1 MAVYKPTYCYPYL
14 EPVDLTIPDGEKY
27 FTCQIDTSNI
37 AITGYKIEVYDENN
51 TMVFPHESNRNKI
64 SPVSELPIVT
74 NIDGLNGSELCIPF
88 IQHFKPKITT
98 SYNAVYF
105 KATKYVDYYQS
116 TPLVPGD
123 GHSFAIGYNGQFC
136 ELIKTDPET
145 GVRTLEPVVVD
156 DSLIFVGDTILAPGA
171 NDTICIY
178 TVTTE
183 GLSEG
188 VKLTNNDIIYVK
200 SGDMYTGSVF
210 QYNGGALIQS
220 TDGVWVDCN
229 ENPLS
234 LSNQGKTYKWQITLY
249 SGSKGAITES
259 KIIDPQEPPLHTISY
274 DEMADSE
281 FDTLLTSGTIL
292 GSTEDRIQGPISD
305 KIYAKQWL
313 QLLRE
318 VHGEMWAAQK
328 WKWLT
333 DLDRERIW
341 TDGINIYYSNK
352 TEQYQ
357 LDKSNSTWTS
367 KTWKGLTIFDGQFVW
382 ADGDNIYYSFGE
394 KQYQLDKTN
403 STWSEKIWEGLKDFY
418 SWNVWTDGTNIY
430 YSAEVAT
437 ADGEGQQSF
446 QYQLDKSTSTWYGK
460 TWNISPD
467 GANIWTDGTNVY
479 CSSGRFHY
487 QLDKNSLEWSSK
499 EWPELTVLFAS
510 NFWTDGTNTYY
521 SSGTS
526 QYQLDKSNSTWSE
539 KSWTGLIDFDGQYIW
554 TDGKN
559 IYYSNGY
566 VQYQLDKSTSTWSE
580 KIWNK
585 GAPEGAEIWTDGQHI
600 YYSQGSLHYQLN
612 KNTLTWTSKTW
623 KGLTIFDGQFVW
635 TDGENIYYS
644 NGYVQYQLDKSIS
657 TWSEKIWKGLKDF
670 DGRYIWTD
678 GTNIYY
684 SCPTQDTQGQY
695 QLDKLNSN
703 WSEKTWNG
711 LTAFDGQFVWA
722 DGENIYYSN
731 GVKQYRL
738 GKSTS
743 TWYGKTWNGL
753 TDFDG
758 RYVWTDKENIY
769 YSNGVNQYQ
778 LNKLTSM
785 WKQKPWPG
793 LTDANGQYVWT
804 DGENIYYSSSTSQH
818 QLLPRL
824 LAQTGTRTYIESYSQ
839 SLGHIYPISGDSR
852 GFSNDDLYGKE
863 PATHFAVYK
872 YSNDPE
878 HMTSQNSVDQSIN
891 FELTASGAT
900 YTDKNYSYEVE
911 GQKKIAEFNAK
922 CKKLNTT
929 PLCNYKH
936 DEKQD
941 SYTADYSGQSVLIWN
956 ERNSKANPLTGY
968 FTINFTTSSGVDG
981 ENTPKFTF
989 LMAYA
994 YRKVSSYIGKVFF
1007 VKDGS
1012 FTNQNIVSKA
1022 EATGDNNIL
1031 SLDAPLT
1038 FAEEEPLEIYP
1049 NSEIDKFH
1057 GEIFKNSAG
1066 KVYVSPFVG
1075 LQAGARLYVSD
1086 GTIIK
1091 ATDVDATN
1099 WAVTYNPEPPA
1110 STAPYSSIDPLKYE
1124 IRTNFKSS
1132 DETPFYAYDSP
1143 RLVPWVLENLA
1154 VANEH
1159 GHEFL
1164 LESGGEILTVPIL
1177 CSQKVDRRYIE
1188 VGGQYLQAQNKSWTS
1203 YRWLLVDAYG
1213 NIIQDTGK
1221 QYDGAIRTTFYGLD
1235 GPTSKAVNQHQAI
1248 PNVYYI
1254 VLIVEDELGNILL
1267 MGIKIEV
1274 TIDPTDLIAQF
1285 SGEFDCKTHSVKLG
1299 IQDYGYPALSKD
1311 ENNQAIKLS
1320 TADGVVTAPPYVGL
1334 QGVDEVNATGNLV
1347 PTPSW
1352 KAASKMA
1359 LPLEGAQLKR
1369 FFKYKANQITDIT
1382 QTPSKMVANKEGN
1395 IEFHTQVE
1403 LDANFCGDIF
1413 TYVVDIGDHFGNT
1426 DKLRISLALP
1436 ENFLTSQ
1443 GGDKV

>member
-51 TMVFPHESNRNKI
+51 TLVFPHKDNKNKI
-64 SPVSELPIVT
+64 SPISELPIVT
-74 NIDGLNGSELCIPF
+74 NIDGLNGSELRIPF

-116 TPLVPGD
+116 KPLVTEGRKFKIGD
-123 GHSFAIGYNGQFC
+123 NGQLC
-136 ELIKTDPET
+136 VKEKDAQTY
-145 GVRTLEPVVVD
+145 EPMVID
-156 DSLIFVGDTILAPGA
+156 GSLIFVGDTVVADNL
-171 NDTICIY
+171 IY
-178 TVTTE
+178 TIPLSLPAS
-183 GLSEG
+183 GLSTDG
-188 VKLTNNDIIYVK
+188 QLGTDDIIYVK
-200 SGDMYTGSVF
+200 SGDTYAGSIF

-229 ENPLS
+229 GHSLS

-249 SGSKGAITES
+249 SGSKGARTES
-259 KIIDPQEPPLHTISY
+259 EIIDPKEPALHTISY

-313 QLLRE
+313 QLLRKDE
-318 VHGEMWAAQK
+318 NDK
-328 WKWLT
+328 W
-333 DLDRERIW
+333 
-341 TDGINIYYSNK
+341 
-352 TEQYQ
+352 
-357 LDKSNSTWTS
+357 
-367 KTWKGLTIFDGQFVW
+367 GQV
-382 ADGDNIYYSFGE
+382 
-394 KQYQLDKTN
+394 
-403 STWSEKIWEGLKDFY
+403 
-418 SWNVWTDGTNIY
+418 
-430 YSAEVAT
+430 
-437 ADGEGQQSF
+437 
-446 QYQLDKSTSTWYGK
+446 
-460 TWNISPD
+460 
-467 GANIWTDGTNVY
+467 
-479 CSSGRFHY
+479 
-487 QLDKNSLEWSSK
+487 
-499 EWPELTVLFAS
+499 
-510 NFWTDGTNTYY
+510 
-521 SSGTS
+521 
-526 QYQLDKSNSTWSE
+526 
-539 KSWTGLIDFDGQYIW
+539 
-554 TDGKN
+554 
-559 IYYSNGY
+559 
-566 VQYQLDKSTSTWSE
+566 
-580 KIWNK
+580 
-585 GAPEGAEIWTDGQHI
+585 
-600 YYSQGSLHYQLN
+600 
-612 KNTLTWTSKTW
+612 
-623 KGLTIFDGQFVW
+623 
-635 TDGENIYYS
+635 
-644 NGYVQYQLDKSIS
+644 
-657 TWSEKIWKGLKDF
+657 
-670 DGRYIWTD
+670 
-678 GTNIYY
+678 
-684 SCPTQDTQGQY
+684 
-695 QLDKLNSN
+695 
-703 WSEKTWNG
+703 
-711 LTAFDGQFVWA
+711 
-722 DGENIYYSN
+722 
-731 GVKQYRL
+731 
-738 GKSTS
+738 
-743 TWYGKTWNGL
+743 
-753 TDFDG
+753 
-758 RYVWTDKENIY
+758 
-769 YSNGVNQYQ
+769 
-778 LNKLTSM
+778 
-785 WKQKPWPG
+785 
-793 LTDANGQYVWT
+793 
-804 DGENIYYSSSTSQH
+804 
-818 QLLPRL
+818 
-824 LAQTGTRTYIESYSQ
+824 GTRTYIESYSQ

-852 GFSNDDLYGKE
+852 GFDNSDLYETKKIIVGGVEKE
-863 PATHFAVYK
+863 IGPATHFAVYK

-891 FELTASGAT
+891 FVLTESGAT
-900 YTDKNYSYEVE
+900 YTQGNYSYEVE
-911 GQKKIAEFNAK
+911 GKTKIDEFNKK
-922 CKKLNTT
+922 CNDLNTT
-929 PLCNYKH
+929 QLCYYEH
-936 DEKQD
+936 DKEQD
-941 SYTADYSGQSVLIWN
+941 SYTVKYGGASVLIWN
-956 ERNSKANPLTGY
+956 EYNSQANPLTGY
-968 FTINFTTSSGVDG
+968 FTINFTTSKGVDG
-981 ENTPKFTF
+981 PNTPKFTF

-1012 FTNQNIVSKA
+1012 FANQNIVSKA
-1022 EATGDNNIL
+1022 EATGDNDIL
-1031 SLDAPLT
+1031 SLSTPIT
-1038 FAEEEPLEIYP
+1038 FTEEEPLEIYP
-1049 NSEIDKFH
+1049 DATDKLH
-1057 GEIFKNSAG
+1057 GEIFKNSIKNNVG

-1086 GTIIK
+1086 GTVIK
-1091 ATDVDATN
+1091 ANDVDITN
-1099 WAVTYNPEPPA
+1099 WAVTYDAAASA
-1110 STAPYSSIDPLKYE
+1110 STEPYSSINPLKYE

-1235 GPTSKAVNQHQAI
+1235 GPTPAAVAKYEAI

-1311 ENNQAIKLS
+1311 ENNQAIKLGDV
-1320 TADGVVTAPPYVGL
+1320 DGVVTNKGVPSYVGL
-1334 QGVDEVNATGNLV
+1334 QGVDKGENDTR
-1347 PTPSW
+1347 TPSW
-1352 KAASKMA
+1352 KATSKMA

-1369 FFKYKANQITDIT
+1369 FFKYKANQIADIT

-1413 TYVVDIGDHFGNT
+1413 TYVVDIGDRFGNT

-1436 ENFLTSQ
+1436 ENFLTLQ
-1443 GGDKV
+1443 GGDKA

>member
-51 TMVFPHESNRNKI
+51 TLVFPHKDNKNKI
-64 SPVSELPIVT
+64 SPISELPIVT
-74 NIDGLNGSELCIPF
+74 NIDGLNGSELRIPF
-88 IQHFKPKITT
+88 IQHYDPKITA
-98 SYNAVYF
+98 SYNAIYF

-116 TPLVPGD
+116 KPVVPGD
-123 GHSFAIGYNGQFC
+123 GHLFAIGDNGQLC
-136 ELIKTDPET
+136 ELVAIDPET
-145 GVRTLEPVVVD
+145 QVRTLEPVVID
-156 DSLIFVGDTILAPGA
+156 GSLIFVGDTILAPCPYYPTYNA
-171 NDTICIY
+171 FLVY
-178 TVTTE
+178 TVTP
-183 GLSEG
+183 EG
-188 VKLTNNDIIYVK
+188 VSDDVKLVQDEIVYVK
-200 SGDMYTGSVF
+200 SGDTHAGDIF
-210 QYNGGALIQS
+210 QYDGTNLTQS
-220 TDGVWVDCN
+220 TEGVWVDCN
-229 ENPLS
+229 DNPLS

-274 DEMADSE
+274 DEMTDSE

-318 VHGEMWAAQK
+318 VHGEMWATQK

-341 TDGINIYYSNK
+341 TDGENIYYSCG
-352 TEQYQ
+352 TQQYQ
-357 LDKSNSTWTS
+357 LDKTNSTWS
-367 KTWKGLTIFDGQFVW
+367 EKTWNGLESFDGQFVW

-394 KQYQLDKTN
+394 KQYQLLDKTN
-403 STWSEKIWEGLKDFY
+403 STWSEKIWEGLKDFDGR
-418 SWNVWTDGTNIY
+418 NVWTDGTNIY

-437 ADGEGQQSF
+437 AGGEGQQSF
-446 QYQLDKSTSTWYGK
+446 QYQLDKSTSYWSEK

-467 GANIWTDGTNVY
+467 GASIWTDGTNVY
-479 CSSGRFHY
+479 CSSGRLHY

-539 KSWTGLIDFDGQYIW
+539 KSWTGLTDFEGQYIW
-554 TDGKN
+554 TDREH

-566 VQYQLDKSTSTWSE
+566 VQYQLDKSTATWSE

-585 GAPEGAEIWTDGQHI
+585 GAPEGVEIWTDGQHI

-623 KGLTIFDGQFVW
+623 NGLTTFDGQFVW
-635 TDGENIYYS
+635 TDGNNVYYS
-644 NGYVQYQLDKSIS
+644 NDAIQYQLDKSNS
-657 TWSEKIWKGLKDF
+657 TWSEKTWTGLTDF
-670 DGRYIWTD
+670 DGRYVWTD
-678 GTNIYY
+678 GKNIYY
-684 SCPTQDTQGQY
+684 SNETEQY
-695 QLDKLNSN
+695 QLDSLNSN

-711 LTAFDGQFVWA
+711 LESFDGQFVWT
-722 DGENIYYSN
+722 DRENIYYSH
-731 GVKQYRL
+731 GV
-738 GKSTS
+738 
-743 TWYGKTWNGL
+743 
-753 TDFDG
+753 
-758 RYVWTDKENIY
+758 E
-769 YSNGVNQYQ
+769 QYQ
-778 LNKLTSM
+778 LNKLTST

-793 LTDANGQYVWT
+793 LIDANGQYVWT
-804 DGENIYYSSSTSQH
+804 DGKNIYYSSSTSQH
-818 QLLPRL
+818 QLLPQL
-824 LAQTGTRTYIESYSQ
+824 FAQVGTRTYIESYSQ

-852 GFSNDDLYGKE
+852 GFSNDDLYGDN

-922 CKKLNTT
+922 CNALQTT
-929 PLCNYKH
+929 PLCKYKY

-941 SYTADYSGQSVLIWN
+941 SYTADYGGQSVLIWN
-956 ERNSKANPLTGY
+956 EHNSKANPLTGY
-968 FTINFTTSSGVDG
+968 FTINFTTSQGADG
-981 ENTPKFTF
+981 KNIPKFTF
-989 LMAYA
+989 VMAYA

-1022 EATGDNNIL
+1022 EATGDNDIL
-1031 SLDAPLT
+1031 SLGTPIT
-1038 FAEEEPLEIYP
+1038 FIEEEPLEIYP
-1049 NSEIDKFH
+1049 DADDKFH
-1057 GEIFKNSAG
+1057 GEIFKNSVINDVG
-1066 KVYVSPFVG
+1066 TVYVSPFVG

-1086 GTIIK
+1086 GTVIK
-1091 ATDVDATN
+1091 ATEVDTTN
-1099 WAVTYNPEPPA
+1099 WAVTYIPDSPA
-1110 STAPYSSIDPLKYE
+1110 SKEPYSSINPLKYE

-1154 VANEH
+1154 VTNEH

-1177 CSQKVDRRYIE
+1177 CSQKVERRYIE

-1235 GPTSKAVNQHQAI
+1235 GPTKQAVENHEAI

-1254 VLIVEDELGNILL
+1254 VLIVEDELGNVLL

-1274 TIDPTDLIAQF
+1274 TINPTKLIAQF

-1311 ENNQAIKLS
+1311 KDNTAIKLGD
-1320 TADGVVTAPPYVGL
+1320 ADGVVTTPPYVGL
-1334 QGVDEVNATGNLV
+1334 QGVDEVKDDATGNLV

-1352 KAASKMA
+1352 KVTSKMA

-1369 FFKYKANQITDIT
+1369 FFKYQTNQIDNIT
-1382 QTPSKMVANKEGN
+1382 QNPSKMVANKEGN
-1395 IEFHTQVE
+1395 IEFHTEVE

-1413 TYVVDIGDHFGNT
+1413 TYVVDIGDRFGNT

-1436 ENFLTSQ
+1436 ENFLTLQ
-1443 GGDKV
+1443 GGDKA

>member
-1 MAVYKPTYCYPYL
+1 MAVYKPNYCYPYL

-51 TMVFPHESNRNKI
+51 TLVFPHKDNKNKI

-74 NIDGLNGSELCIPF
+74 SIDGLNGSELHIPF
-88 IQHFKPKITT
+88 IQHYEPKITA
-98 SYNAVYF
+98 SYNAIYF

-116 TPLVPGD
+116 EPVVPGD
-123 GHSFAIGYNGQFC
+123 GHLFAIGDNGQLC
-136 ELIKTDPET
+136 ELVAIDPET
-145 GVRTLEPVVVD
+145 QVRTLEPVVID
-156 DSLIFVGDTILAPGA
+156 GSLIFVGDTILAPCPYYPTYNA
-171 NDTICIY
+171 FLVY
-178 TVTTE
+178 TVTP
-183 GLSEG
+183 EG
-188 VKLTNNDIIYVK
+188 VSDDVKLVQGDIVYVK
-200 SGDMYTGSVF
+200 SGDTHAGDVF
-210 QYNGGALIQS
+210 QYDGTNLTQS
-220 TDGVWVDCN
+220 TEGVWVDCN
-229 ENPLS
+229 GHSLS

-249 SGSKGAITES
+249 SGSKGATI
-259 KIIDPQEPPLHTISY
+259 EPKPTASEDAGSQKRVARTINY

-318 VHGEMWAAQK
+318 VPGNTWVNK
-328 WKWLT
+328 DWGVLT
-333 DLDRERIW
+333 QFDGSYVW
-341 TDGINIYYSNK
+341 TDGENIYYSHF
-352 TEQYQ
+352 EQ
-357 LDKSNSTWTS
+357 
-367 KTWKGLTIFDGQFVW
+367 
-382 ADGDNIYYSFGE
+382 
-394 KQYQLDKTN
+394 
-403 STWSEKIWEGLKDFY
+403 
-418 SWNVWTDGTNIY
+418 
-430 YSAEVAT
+430 
-437 ADGEGQQSF
+437 
-446 QYQLDKSTSTWYGK
+446 QYQLDKSTSTWRTKDWGNEL
-460 TWNISPD
+460 TSFD
-467 GANIWTDGTNVY
+467 STDIWTDGNKIYYSDYQYQYWLNPSNSKWEEITWDGLLT
-479 CSSGRFHY
+479 SFQGRY
-487 QLDKNSLEWSSK
+487 
-499 EWPELTVLFAS
+499 V
-510 NFWTDGTNTYY
+510 WTDGEKIYY
-521 SSGTS
+521 SLNTNQQYYLGENNTWKSQTWDDDGFIPLSG
-526 QYQLDKSNSTWSE
+526 E
-539 KSWTGLIDFDGQYIW
+539 YIW

-559 IYYSNGY
+559 IYYSNDFQ
-566 VQYQLDKSTSTWSE
+566 QYQLDKTTSTWNE
-580 KIWNK
+580 
-585 GAPEGAEIWTDGQHI
+585 
-600 YYSQGSLHYQLN
+600 
-612 KNTLTWTSKTW
+612 KTW
-623 KGLTIFDGQFVW
+623 SGVTTRFFGQ
-635 TDGENIYYS
+635 
-644 NGYVQYQLDKSIS
+644 
-657 TWSEKIWKGLKDF
+657 
-670 DGRYIWTD
+670 YIWTD

-684 SCPTQDTQGQY
+684 SYATPSTTQHH
-695 QLDKLNSN
+695 QLIDKANGI
-703 WSEKTWNG
+703 WSDKTWNG
-711 LTAFDGQFVWA
+711 F
-722 DGENIYYSN
+722 
-731 GVKQYRL
+731 
-738 GKSTS
+738 
-743 TWYGKTWNGL
+743 
-753 TDFDG
+753 TDFGG
-758 RYVWTDKENIY
+758 RN
-769 YSNGVNQYQ
+769 
-778 LNKLTSM
+778 
-785 WKQKPWPG
+785 
-793 LTDANGQYVWT
+793 VWT
-804 DGENIYYSSSTSQH
+804 DGVNVYYSHYANGENTQY
-818 QLLPRL
+818 QLLLEPS
-824 LAQTGTRTYIESYSQ
+824 AQVGTRTYIESYSQ

-852 GFSNDDLYGKE
+852 GFSNDDLYGVN

-878 HMTSQNSVDQSIN
+878 HITSQNSVDQSIN
-891 FELTASGAT
+891 FDLQQCGAT
-900 YTDKNYSYEVE
+900 YTQGNYSYEVT
-911 GQKKIAEFNAK
+911 GKDDIDTFNNK
-922 CKKLNTT
+922 CKALNTT

-941 SYTADYSGQSVLIWN
+941 SYTADYGGQSVLIWN
-956 ERNSKANPLTGY
+956 EKDSSTNPLTGY
-968 FTINFTTSSGVDG
+968 FTINFTTSQGSDG
-981 ENTPKFTF
+981 KNIPKFTF

-1012 FTNQNIVSKA
+1012 FINQNIVSKA

-1031 SLDAPLT
+1031 SLGAPIT
-1038 FAEEEPLEIYP
+1038 FTEEEPLEIYP
-1049 NSEIDKFH
+1049 DADDKFH

-1086 GTIIK
+1086 GTVIK
-1091 ATDVDATN
+1091 ATEVDTTN
-1099 WAVTYNPEPPA
+1099 WAVTYIPDSPA
-1110 STAPYSSIDPLKYE
+1110 SKEPYSSINLLKYE

-1164 LESGGEILTVPIL
+1164 LEYGGEILTVPIL

-1235 GPTSKAVNQHQAI
+1235 GPTKKAVDNHEAI

-1254 VLIVEDELGNILL
+1254 VLIVEDELGNVLL

-1311 ENNQAIKLS
+1311 KDNTAVKLGDS
-1320 TADGVVTAPPYVGL
+1320 DGVVTHKEVPSYVGL
-1334 QGVDEVNATGNLV
+1334 QGVDKGTGNTGNSV
-1347 PTPSW
+1347 TTPSW

-1382 QTPSKMVANKEGN
+1382 QTPSKMVANKEDN

-1413 TYVVDIGDHFGNT
+1413 TYVVDIGDKFGNT
-1426 DKLRISLALP
+1426 DKLRISLVLP
-1436 ENFLTSQ
+1436 ENFLTAQ

>member
-1 MAVYKPTYCYPYL
+1 MAVYKPNYCYPYL

-51 TMVFPHESNRNKI
+51 TLVFPHKDNKNKI

-74 NIDGLNGSELCIPF
+74 SIDGLNGSELRIPF
-88 IQHFKPKITT
+88 IQHFEPKITA
-98 SYNAVYF
+98 SYNAIYF
-105 KATKYVDYYQS
+105 KATRYVDYYQS
-116 TPLVPGD
+116 EPVVPGD
-123 GHSFAIGYNGQFC
+123 GHLFAIGDNGQLC
-136 ELIKTDPET
+136 ELVAIDPET
-145 GVRTLEPVVVD
+145 QVRTLEPVVID
-156 DSLIFVGDTILAPGA
+156 GSLIFVGDTILAPCPYYPTYNA
-171 NDTICIY
+171 FLVY
-178 TVTTE
+178 TVTPE
-183 GLSEG
+183 GVSDD
-188 VKLTNNDIIYVK
+188 VKLTQGEIVYVK
-200 SGDMYTGSVF
+200 SGDTHAGDIV
-210 QYNGGALIQS
+210 QYDGANLTQS
-220 TDGVWVDCN
+220 TNGVWVDCDG
-229 ENPLS
+229 NPLS

-249 SGSKGAITES
+249 SGSKGATIEPKITES
-259 KIIDPQEPPLHTISY
+259 QPSGPQPLVPRTINY

-292 GSTEDRIQGPISD
+292 GSTEDRIQGLISD

-318 VHGEMWAAQK
+318 VPGNTWAKKDWGE
-328 WKWLT
+328 LT
-333 DLDRERIW
+333 QFDGSYVW
-341 TDGINIYYSNK
+341 TDGKNIYYSHF
-352 TEQYQ
+352 EQ
-357 LDKSNSTWTS
+357 
-367 KTWKGLTIFDGQFVW
+367 
-382 ADGDNIYYSFGE
+382 
-394 KQYQLDKTN
+394 
-403 STWSEKIWEGLKDFY
+403 
-418 SWNVWTDGTNIY
+418 
-430 YSAEVAT
+430 
-437 ADGEGQQSF
+437 
-446 QYQLDKSTSTWYGK
+446 QYQLDKSTSTWRTKNWGNEL
-460 TWNISPD
+460 TSFD
-467 GANIWTDGTNVY
+467 STDIWTDGNKIYYSDYQYQYWLNPNNSEWEEITWDEPLT
-479 CSSGRFHY
+479 SFQGRY
-487 QLDKNSLEWSSK
+487 
-499 EWPELTVLFAS
+499 V
-510 NFWTDGTNTYY
+510 WTDGEKIYY
-521 SSGTS
+521 SKNTNEQYHLGTNNNWESQQWNNFTPRSG
-526 QYQLDKSNSTWSE
+526 E
-539 KSWTGLIDFDGQYIW
+539 YIW

-559 IYYSNGY
+559 IYYSNDFQ
-566 VQYQLDKSTSTWSE
+566 QYQLDKTTSTWNE
-580 KIWNK
+580 
-585 GAPEGAEIWTDGQHI
+585 
-600 YYSQGSLHYQLN
+600 
-612 KNTLTWTSKTW
+612 KTW
-623 KGLTIFDGQFVW
+623 GGVTTRFFGQ
-635 TDGENIYYS
+635 
-644 NGYVQYQLDKSIS
+644 
-657 TWSEKIWKGLKDF
+657 
-670 DGRYIWTD
+670 YIWTD

-684 SCPTQDTQGQY
+684 SYATPSTTQHH
-695 QLDKLNSN
+695 QLIDKANGI
-703 WSEKTWNG
+703 WSDKTWNG
-711 LTAFDGQFVWA
+711 F
-722 DGENIYYSN
+722 
-731 GVKQYRL
+731 
-738 GKSTS
+738 
-743 TWYGKTWNGL
+743 
-753 TDFDG
+753 TDFGG
-758 RYVWTDKENIY
+758 RN
-769 YSNGVNQYQ
+769 
-778 LNKLTSM
+778 
-785 WKQKPWPG
+785 
-793 LTDANGQYVWT
+793 VWT
-804 DGENIYYSSSTSQH
+804 DGVNVYYSHYANGANDQY
-818 QLLPRL
+818 QLLLTPS
-824 LAQTGTRTYIESYSQ
+824 AQVGTRTYIESYSQ

-852 GFSNDDLYGKE
+852 GFSNDDLYGVN

-878 HMTSQNSVDQSIN
+878 HITSQNSVDQSIN
-891 FELTASGAT
+891 FDLQQCGAT
-900 YTDKNYSYEVE
+900 YTTGNYSYEVT
-911 GQKKIAEFNAK
+911 GKDDIDTFNNK
-922 CKKLNTT
+922 CKALNTT

-941 SYTADYSGQSVLIWN
+941 SYTADYGGQSVLIWN
-956 ERNSKANPLTGY
+956 EKDSPTNPLTGY
-968 FTINFTTSSGVDG
+968 FTINFTTSQGSDG
-981 ENTPKFTF
+981 KNIPKFTF

-1031 SLDAPLT
+1031 SLGAPIT
-1038 FAEEEPLEIYP
+1038 FTEEEPLEIYP
-1049 NSEIDKFH
+1049 DADDKFH
-1057 GEIFKNSAG
+1057 GEIFKNSVINDVG
-1066 KVYVSPFVG
+1066 TVYVSPFVG

-1086 GTIIK
+1086 GTVIK
-1091 ATDVDATN
+1091 ATEVDTTN
-1099 WAVTYNPEPPA
+1099 WAVTYIPDSPA
-1110 STAPYSSIDPLKYE
+1110 SKEPYSSINPLKYE

-1221 QYDGAIRTTFYGLD
+1221 QYDGAIKTTFYGLD

-1311 ENNQAIKLS
+1311 ENNQAIKLGDS
-1320 TADGVVTAPPYVGL
+1320 DGVVTAPPYVGL
-1334 QGVDEVNATGNLV
+1334 QGVDIKDDNGNLV

-1352 KAASKMA
+1352 KVTSKMA

-1369 FFKYKANQITDIT
+1369 FFKYQTNQIDNIT
-1382 QTPSKMVANKEGN
+1382 QNPSKMVANKEGN

-1413 TYVVDIGDHFGNT
+1413 TYVVDIGDRFGNT

-1436 ENFLTSQ
+1436 KNFLTLQ

>member
-51 TMVFPHESNRNKI
+51 TLVFPHKDNKNKI
-64 SPVSELPIVT
+64 SPISELPIVT
-74 NIDGLNGSELCIPF
+74 NIDGLNGSELRIPF
-88 IQHFKPKITT
+88 IQHYDSKITA
-98 SYNAVYF
+98 SYNAIYF

-116 TPLVPGD
+116 EPVVPGD
-123 GHSFAIGYNGQFC
+123 GHLFEIGGNGQLF
-136 ELIKTDPET
+136 ELVAIDPET
-145 GVRTLEPVVVD
+145 QVRTLEPVVID
-156 DSLIFVGDTILAPGA
+156 GSLIFVGDTILAPCPYYPTYNA
-171 NDTICIY
+171 FLVY
-178 TVTTE
+178 TVTPK
-183 GLSEG
+183 G
-188 VKLTNNDIIYVK
+188 VSDGVRLVQGEIVYVK
-200 SGDMYTGSVF
+200 SGDTHAGDVF
-210 QYNGGALIQS
+210 QYDGTNLTQS
-220 TDGVWVDCN
+220 TEGVWVDCN
-229 ENPLS
+229 DNPLS

-249 SGSKGAITES
+249 SGSKGTTLEPPITES
-259 KIIDPQEPPLHTISY
+259 EHPGVQDLVARTINY
-274 DEMADSE
+274 DAMADSE

-292 GSTEDRIQGPISD
+292 GSTEDRIQGPISE

-313 QLLRE
+313 QLLRKNDK
-318 VHGEMWAAQK
+318 GD
-328 WKWLT
+328 WL
-333 DLDRERIW
+333 
-341 TDGINIYYSNK
+341 
-352 TEQYQ
+352 Q
-357 LDKSNSTWTS
+357 
-367 KTWKGLTIFDGQFVW
+367 V
-382 ADGDNIYYSFGE
+382 
-394 KQYQLDKTN
+394 
-403 STWSEKIWEGLKDFY
+403 
-418 SWNVWTDGTNIY
+418 
-430 YSAEVAT
+430 
-437 ADGEGQQSF
+437 
-446 QYQLDKSTSTWYGK
+446 
-460 TWNISPD
+460 
-467 GANIWTDGTNVY
+467 
-479 CSSGRFHY
+479 
-487 QLDKNSLEWSSK
+487 
-499 EWPELTVLFAS
+499 
-510 NFWTDGTNTYY
+510 
-521 SSGTS
+521 
-526 QYQLDKSNSTWSE
+526 
-539 KSWTGLIDFDGQYIW
+539 
-554 TDGKN
+554 
-559 IYYSNGY
+559 
-566 VQYQLDKSTSTWSE
+566 
-580 KIWNK
+580 
-585 GAPEGAEIWTDGQHI
+585 
-600 YYSQGSLHYQLN
+600 
-612 KNTLTWTSKTW
+612 
-623 KGLTIFDGQFVW
+623 
-635 TDGENIYYS
+635 
-644 NGYVQYQLDKSIS
+644 
-657 TWSEKIWKGLKDF
+657 
-670 DGRYIWTD
+670 
-678 GTNIYY
+678 
-684 SCPTQDTQGQY
+684 
-695 QLDKLNSN
+695 
-703 WSEKTWNG
+703 
-711 LTAFDGQFVWA
+711 
-722 DGENIYYSN
+722 
-731 GVKQYRL
+731 
-738 GKSTS
+738 
-743 TWYGKTWNGL
+743 
-753 TDFDG
+753 
-758 RYVWTDKENIY
+758 
-769 YSNGVNQYQ
+769 
-778 LNKLTSM
+778 
-785 WKQKPWPG
+785 
-793 LTDANGQYVWT
+793 
-804 DGENIYYSSSTSQH
+804 
-818 QLLPRL
+818 
-824 LAQTGTRTYIESYSQ
+824 GTRTYIESYSQ

-852 GFSNDDLYGKE
+852 GFSNDDLYGVN

-900 YTDKNYSYEVE
+900 YTQGTQDTQGNYFYEVT
-911 GQKKIAEFNAK
+911 GKDDIDTFNNK
-922 CKKLNTT
+922 CKELNTT
-929 PLCNYKH
+929 PLCNYKY

-941 SYTADYSGQSVLIWN
+941 SYTADYGGQSVLIWN
-956 ERNSKANPLTGY
+956 EHNSKANPLTGY
-968 FTINFTTSSGVDG
+968 FTINFTTSKGADG
-981 ENTPKFTF
+981 KNIPKFTF

-1031 SLDAPLT
+1031 SLGAPII

-1049 NSEIDKFH
+1049 DATDKLH
-1057 GEIFKNSAG
+1057 GEIFKNSTG

-1086 GTIIK
+1086 GTVIK
-1091 ATDVDATN
+1091 AIEVDTTN
-1099 WAVTYNPEPPA
+1099 WAVTYTPVSPA
-1110 STAPYSSIDPLKYE
+1110 STEFYPSINPLKYE
-1124 IRTNFKSS
+1124 IRTNFKVS

-1164 LESGGEILTVPIL
+1164 LEYGGEILTVPIL

-1221 QYDGAIRTTFYGLD
+1221 QYDGAIKTTFYGLD
-1235 GPTSKAVNQHQAI
+1235 GPTSKAVEQHQAI

-1254 VLIVEDELGNILL
+1254 VLIVEDELGNVLL

-1320 TADGVVTAPPYVGL
+1320 AADGVVTNKGVPSYVGL
-1334 QGVDEVNATGNLV
+1334 QGVDKGTDDV

-1369 FFKYKANQITDIT
+1369 FFRYKANQITDIT

-1443 GGDKV
+1443 GGD

>member
-1 MAVYKPTYCYPYL
+1 MAVYKPNYCYPYL

-51 TMVFPHESNRNKI
+51 TLVFPNENNKNKI

-74 NIDGLNGSELCIPF
+74 NIDGLNGSELRIPF
-88 IQHFKPKITT
+88 IQHYDPKITA
-98 SYNAVYF
+98 SYNAIYF
-105 KATKYVDYYQS
+105 KVTKYVDYYQLE
-116 TPLVPGD
+116 PLVKEGREFKIGD
-123 GHSFAIGYNGQFC
+123 NDQLCVKEKDSTTY
-136 ELIKTDPET
+136 KPM
-145 GVRTLEPVVVD
+145 VVD
-156 DSLIFVGDTILAPGA
+156 GSLIFVGDTILAPGA
-171 NDTICIY
+171 NDTVCIY
-178 TVTTE
+178 TVTTK
-183 GLSEG
+183 GLSDG
-188 VKLTNNDIIYVK
+188 VELTNNDIVYVK
-200 SGDMYTGSVF
+200 SGYTYAGSIF
-210 QYNGGALIQS
+210 QHKGGALIQS
-220 TDGVWVDCN
+220 TEGVWVDCD
-229 ENPLS
+229 EHPLS

-249 SGSKGAITES
+249 SGSKGTTLEPPITES
-259 KIIDPQEPPLHTISY
+259 EHPGVQDLVARTINY

-313 QLLRE
+313 QLLKP
-318 VHGEMWAAQK
+318 VLGHTWAKKEWANPEN
-328 WKWLT
+328 LRI
-333 DLDRERIW
+333 DGIW
-341 TDGINIYYSNK
+341 TDGENVYYSYDD
-352 TEQYQ
+352 E
-357 LDKSNSTWTS
+357 
-367 KTWKGLTIFDGQFVW
+367 
-382 ADGDNIYYSFGE
+382 
-394 KQYQLDKTN
+394 
-403 STWSEKIWEGLKDFY
+403 
-418 SWNVWTDGTNIY
+418 
-430 YSAEVAT
+430 
-437 ADGEGQQSF
+437 
-446 QYQLDKSTSTWYGK
+446 QYQLDKSTSTWKPKIWNGK
-460 TWNISPD
+460 LTKFR
-467 GANIWTDGTNVY
+467 GANIWTDGENIYYSDLDLTTNTPRNYKLIDDSKWEETSLDGLKDV
-479 CSSGRFHY
+479 
-487 QLDKNSLEWSSK
+487 LDKGQLYSEDI
-499 EWPELTVLFAS
+499 
-510 NFWTDGTNTYY
+510 WTDGEIVYYSHGADQYKLDKAASKWSKQSWGDGFTPGNGKYIWTDGENVYY
-521 SSGTS
+521 SSDYN
-526 QYQLDKSNSTWSE
+526 QYQLNKTTNPSWSE
-539 KSWTGLIDFDGQYIW
+539 KTWYGVTTRFWGTDIW

-559 IYYSNGY
+559 IYYSYQTQQHQLVDKTNG
-566 VQYQLDKSTSTWSE
+566 TWS
-580 KIWNK
+580 
-585 GAPEGAEIWTDGQHI
+585 D
-600 YYSQGSLHYQLN
+600 
-612 KNTLTWTSKTW
+612 KTW
-623 KGLTIFDGQFVW
+623 DGFSPAWGSCV
-635 TDGENIYYS
+635 
-644 NGYVQYQLDKSIS
+644 
-657 TWSEKIWKGLKDF
+657 
-670 DGRYIWTD
+670 WTD
-678 GTNIYY
+678 GTNVYY
-684 SCPTQDTQGQY
+684 SNVNLNANPQVLDQY
-695 QLDKLNSN
+695 QLLP
-703 WSEKTWNG
+703 T
-711 LTAFDGQFVWA
+711 L
-722 DGENIYYSN
+722 
-731 GVKQYRL
+731 
-738 GKSTS
+738 
-743 TWYGKTWNGL
+743 
-753 TDFDG
+753 
-758 RYVWTDKENIY
+758 
-769 YSNGVNQYQ
+769 
-778 LNKLTSM
+778 
-785 WKQKPWPG
+785 
-793 LTDANGQYVWT
+793 
-804 DGENIYYSSSTSQH
+804 SQV
-818 QLLPRL
+818 
-824 LAQTGTRTYIESYSQ
+824 GTRTYIESYSQ

-863 PATHFAVYK
+863 SATHFAVYK

-891 FELTASGAT
+891 FELTETESGVS
-900 YTDKNYSYEVE
+900 YTRGNYSYEVE
-911 GQKKIAEFNAK
+911 GQDNIKKFNNK
-922 CKKLNTT
+922 CTALKTT
-929 PLCNYKH
+929 PLCNYKY
-936 DEKQD
+936 DEEQD
-941 SYTADYSGQSVLIWN
+941 SYTADYGGQSVLIWN
-956 ERNSKANPLTGY
+956 EKDSSTNPLTGY
-968 FTINFTTSSGVDG
+968 FTINFTTSKGANG
-981 ENTPKFTF
+981 KNIPKFTF

-1012 FTNQNIVSKA
+1012 FANQNIVFKA

-1031 SLDAPLT
+1031 SLGAPIT
-1038 FAEEEPLEIYP
+1038 FTEEEPLEIYP
-1049 NSEIDKFH
+1049 DADDKFH

-1086 GTIIK
+1086 GTVIK
-1091 ATDVDATN
+1091 ATEVDTTN
-1099 WAVTYNPEPPA
+1099 WAVTYIPDSPA
-1110 STAPYSSIDPLKYE
+1110 SKEPYSSINLLKYE

-1164 LESGGEILTVPIL
+1164 LEYGGEILTVPIL

-1235 GPTSKAVNQHQAI
+1235 GPTKKAVENHEAI

-1311 ENNQAIKLS
+1311 KDNTAVKLGDS
-1320 TADGVVTAPPYVGL
+1320 DGVVTHKGVPSYVGL
-1334 QGVDEVNATGNLV
+1334 QGVDKGTGNTGNSV
-1347 PTPSW
+1347 TTPSW

-1413 TYVVDIGDHFGNT
+1413 TYVVDIGDKFGNT

-1436 ENFLTSQ
+1436 KNFLTLQ

>member
-51 TMVFPHESNRNKI
+51 TMVFPHESNKNKI

-74 NIDGLNGSELCIPF
+74 NIDGLNGSELRIPF

-98 SYNAVYF
+98 SYNAIYF
-105 KATKYVDYYQS
+105 KATKYVDYYKKDAWD
-116 TPLVPGD
+116 TAKEYTIGD
-123 GHSFAIGYNGQFC
+123 NGQLC
-136 ELIKTDPET
+136 EKINNKPST
-145 GVRTLEPVVVD
+145 PVVVD
-156 DSLIFVGDTILAPGA
+156 GSLIFVGDTILAA
-171 NDTICIY
+171 NSIY
-178 TVTTE
+178 TITPSGPSTGAALNKGEIV
-183 GLSEG
+183 
-188 VKLTNNDIIYVK
+188 YVK
-200 SGDMYTGSVF
+200 SGDTYAGDIF
-210 QYNGGALIQS
+210 QYDGTNLTQS
-220 TDGVWVDCN
+220 TDGVWVDYSG
-229 ENPLS
+229 NPLS

-249 SGSKGAITES
+249 SGSKGAVTS
-259 KIIDPQEPPLHTISY
+259 SQIIEPQEPALHTINY
-274 DEMADSE
+274 DAMADSE

-318 VHGEMWAAQK
+318 VPGNTWANK
-328 WKWLT
+328 DWGGLT
-333 DLDRERIW
+333 QFDGSYVW
-341 TDGINIYYSNK
+341 TDGKNIYYSHF
-352 TEQYQ
+352 EQ
-357 LDKSNSTWTS
+357 
-367 KTWKGLTIFDGQFVW
+367 
-382 ADGDNIYYSFGE
+382 
-394 KQYQLDKTN
+394 
-403 STWSEKIWEGLKDFY
+403 
-418 SWNVWTDGTNIY
+418 
-430 YSAEVAT
+430 
-437 ADGEGQQSF
+437 
-446 QYQLDKSTSTWYGK
+446 QYQLDKSTSTWHTKDWGNEL
-460 TWNISPD
+460 TSFD
-467 GANIWTDGTNVY
+467 STDIWTDGNNIYYSDYQSQYWLNPNNAKWEEITWQTLTEFQ
-479 CSSGRFHY
+479 GRY
-487 QLDKNSLEWSSK
+487 
-499 EWPELTVLFAS
+499 T
-510 NFWTDGTNTYY
+510 WTDGENTYY
-521 SSGTS
+521 SKNTNEQYHLGTNNNWESQQWNNFTPRSG
-526 QYQLDKSNSTWSE
+526 E
-539 KSWTGLIDFDGQYIW
+539 YIW

-559 IYYSNGY
+559 IYYSNDFQ
-566 VQYQLDKSTSTWSE
+566 QYQLDKTTSTWNE
-580 KIWNK
+580 
-585 GAPEGAEIWTDGQHI
+585 
-600 YYSQGSLHYQLN
+600 
-612 KNTLTWTSKTW
+612 KTW
-623 KGLTIFDGQFVW
+623 GGVTTRFFGQ
-635 TDGENIYYS
+635 
-644 NGYVQYQLDKSIS
+644 
-657 TWSEKIWKGLKDF
+657 
-670 DGRYIWTD
+670 YIWTD

-684 SCPTQDTQGQY
+684 SYATPSTTQHH
-695 QLDKLNSN
+695 QLIDKANGI
-703 WSEKTWNG
+703 WS
-711 LTAFDGQFVWA
+711 D
-722 DGENIYYSN
+722 
-731 GVKQYRL
+731 
-738 GKSTS
+738 
-743 TWYGKTWNGL
+743 KTWNGL
-753 TDFDG
+753 TDFSG
-758 RYVWTDKENIY
+758 RYIWTDGVNVYYSHYANKENA
-769 YSNGVNQYQ
+769 QYQ
-778 LNKLTSM
+778 LLLTPS
-785 WKQKPWPG
+785 
-793 LTDANGQYVWT
+793 
-804 DGENIYYSSSTSQH
+804 
-818 QLLPRL
+818 
-824 LAQTGTRTYIESYSQ
+824 AQVGTRTYIESYSQ

-852 GFSNDDLYGKE
+852 GFGNDDLYGVN

-900 YTDKNYSYEVE
+900 YTQGNYSYEVE
-911 GQKKIAEFNAK
+911 GEKKIAEFNAK
-922 CKKLNTT
+922 CKTLNTT

-941 SYTADYSGQSVLIWN
+941 SYTADYGGQSVLIWN
-956 ERNSKANPLTGY
+956 EHNSKANPLTGC

-1038 FAEEEPLEIYP
+1038 FTEEEPLEIYP

-1091 ATDVDATN
+1091 ATDVDTTN
-1099 WAVTYNPEPPA
+1099 WAVTYNPASPA
-1110 STAPYSSIDPLKYE
+1110 STAPYSSINPLKYE

-1221 QYDGAIRTTFYGLD
+1221 QYDGAIKTTFYGLD

-1436 ENFLTSQ
+1436 ENFLTS
-1443 GGDKV
+1443 

>member
-37 AITGYKIEVYDENN
+37 AITGYKIEVYDDNN
-51 TMVFPHESNRNKI
+51 TMVFPHESNKNKI

-74 NIDGLNGSELCIPF
+74 NIDGLNGSELRIPF
-88 IQHFKPKITT
+88 IQHFESKITA
-98 SYNAVYF
+98 SYNAIYF
-105 KATKYVDYYQS
+105 KATKYVDYYREDAWD
-116 TPLVPGD
+116 TAKKYTIGD
-123 GHSFAIGYNGQFC
+123 NGQLC
-136 ELIKTDPET
+136 EKINNKPPT
-145 GVRTLEPVVVD
+145 PVEID
-156 DSLIFVGDTILAPGA
+156 GSLIFVGDTFLAKDSVYSVIA
-171 NDTICIY
+171 S
-178 TVTTE
+178 
-183 GLSEG
+183 GLSNVVVE
-188 VKLTNNDIIYVK
+188 LTNDDIIYVK
-200 SGDMYTGSVF
+200 SGDTYAGDILQYTEGKLVES
-210 QYNGGALIQS
+210 A
-220 TDGVWVDCN
+220 DGVWVDC
-229 ENPLS
+229 EKHPLS

-249 SGSKGAITES
+249 SGSKGTTIKPKITES
-259 KIIDPQEPPLHTISY
+259 QSSGSQPLVARTINY
-274 DEMADSE
+274 DAMADSE

-313 QLLRE
+313 QLLRKTYEPTWEAKDWGTSSPAPANGKHVWAYHNE
-318 VHGEMWAAQK
+318 VFYSYGTLQLQLINGKWQQK
-328 WKWLT
+328 
-333 DLDRERIW
+333 E
-341 TDGINIYYSNK
+341 
-352 TEQYQ
+352 
-357 LDKSNSTWTS
+357 
-367 KTWKGLTIFDGQFVW
+367 WKGNLTNFDGQ
-382 ADGDNIYYSFGE
+382 DI
-394 KQYQLDKTN
+394 
-403 STWSEKIWEGLKDFY
+403 
-418 SWNVWTDGTNIY
+418 WTDGTNLWYAHNNQQFYWSIQDSKWVEQSWSGQHFFYGRYIWTDGDHIY
-430 YSAEVAT
+430 YSST
-437 ADGEGQQSF
+437 TD
-446 QYQLDKSTSTWYGK
+446 QYQLDKSTSTWNKK
-460 TWNISPD
+460 TWTGLTSFD
-467 GANIWTDGTNVY
+467 GDNIWTDGD
-479 CSSGRFHY
+479 HI
-487 QLDKNSLEWSSK
+487 
-499 EWPELTVLFAS
+499 
-510 NFWTDGTNTYY
+510 YY
-521 SSGTS
+521 SNGTS
-526 QYQLDKSNSTWSE
+526 QYQLVNGNWVKKDWGALFDVSGLNIWAAGVDIYYSKGAQQYQLNAARTAWTWIRDSWNGLKS
-539 KSWTGLIDFDGQYIW
+539 FDGEQIW
-554 TDGKN
+554 TDGEEF
-559 IYYSNGY
+559 YYSETPET
-566 VQYQLDKSTSTWSE
+566 TSESSE
-580 KIWNK
+580 
-585 GAPEGAEIWTDGQHI
+585 PE
-600 YYSQGSLHYQLN
+600 S
-612 KNTLTWTSKTW
+612 
-623 KGLTIFDGQFVW
+623 
-635 TDGENIYYS
+635 
-644 NGYVQYQLDKSIS
+644 
-657 TWSEKIWKGLKDF
+657 
-670 DGRYIWTD
+670 
-678 GTNIYY
+678 
-684 SCPTQDTQGQY
+684 P
-695 QLDKLNSN
+695 
-703 WSEKTWNG
+703 
-711 LTAFDGQFVWA
+711 
-722 DGENIYYSN
+722 
-731 GVKQYRL
+731 KQY
-738 GKSTS
+738 
-743 TWYGKTWNGL
+743 
-753 TDFDG
+753 
-758 RYVWTDKENIY
+758 
-769 YSNGVNQYQ
+769 
-778 LNKLTSM
+778 KLFS
-785 WKQKPWPG
+785 
-793 LTDANGQYVWT
+793 L
-804 DGENIYYSSSTSQH
+804 S
-818 QLLPRL
+818 
-824 LAQTGTRTYIESYSQ
+824 AQVGTRTYIESYSQ

-852 GFSNDDLYGKE
+852 GFGNDDLYGVN

-878 HMTSQNSVDQSIN
+878 HVTSQNSVDQSIN
-891 FELTASGAT
+891 FELTASGAS
-900 YTDKNYSYEVE
+900 YTPENYSYEVE
-911 GQKKIAEFNAK
+911 GTDKIDKFNAK
-922 CKKLNTT
+922 CNALQTT
-929 PLCNYKH
+929 PLCNYKY
-936 DEKQD
+936 DEEQD
-941 SYTADYSGQSVLIWN
+941 SYTADYGSQSVLIWN
-956 ERNSKANPLTGY
+956 EENSTTNPLTGY
-968 FTINFTTSSGVDG
+968 FTINFTTSKGANG
-981 ENTPKFTF
+981 KNIPKFTF

-1031 SLDAPLT
+1031 SLGAPIT
-1038 FAEEEPLEIYP
+1038 FTEEEPLEIYP
-1049 NSEIDKFH
+1049 DADDKFH

-1086 GTIIK
+1086 GTVIK
-1091 ATDVDATN
+1091 ATDVDTTN
-1099 WAVTYNPEPPA
+1099 WAVTYNPASPA
-1110 STAPYSSIDPLKYE
+1110 STAPYSSINPLKYE

-1154 VANEH
+1154 VTNEH

-1221 QYDGAIRTTFYGLD
+1221 QYDGAIKTTFYGLD

-1426 DKLRISLALP
+1426 DKLRISLVLP
-1436 ENFLTSQ
+1436 ENFLTAQ

>member
-37 AITGYKIEVYDENN
+37 AITGYKIEVYDDNN
-51 TMVFPHESNRNKI
+51 TIVFPHESNKNKI

-74 NIDGLNGSELCIPF
+74 NIDGLNGSELRIPF
-88 IQHFKPKITT
+88 IQHFETKITA
-98 SYNAVYF
+98 SYNAIYF

-116 TPLVPGD
+116 EPLVTEGRKFKIGD
-123 GHSFAIGYNGQFC
+123 NGQLC
-136 ELIKTDPET
+136 VKEKDSQTY
-145 GVRTLEPVVVD
+145 EPMVID
-156 DSLIFVGDTILAPGA
+156 GSLIFVGDTVVAKDQL
-171 NDTICIY
+171 Y
-178 TVTTE
+178 TVTISGVAAAPALTE
-183 GLSEG
+183 
-188 VKLTNNDIIYVK
+188 NDIIYVK
-200 SGDMYTGSVF
+200 SGYTYAGSIF
-210 QYNGGALIQS
+210 QYKNEKWVES
-220 TDGVWVDCN
+220 TDGVWVDCDKHQ
-229 ENPLS
+229 LS
-234 LSNQGKTYKWQITLY
+234 LSNKGKTYKWQITLY
-249 SGSKGAITES
+249 SGSKGTTLEPPITES
-259 KIIDPQEPPLHTISY
+259 EHPGVQDLVARTINY
-274 DEMADSE
+274 DAMFDSE

-313 QLLRE
+313 QLLRKDE
-318 VHGEMWAAQK
+318 NDK
-328 WKWLT
+328 W
-333 DLDRERIW
+333 
-341 TDGINIYYSNK
+341 
-352 TEQYQ
+352 
-357 LDKSNSTWTS
+357 
-367 KTWKGLTIFDGQFVW
+367 GQV
-382 ADGDNIYYSFGE
+382 
-394 KQYQLDKTN
+394 
-403 STWSEKIWEGLKDFY
+403 
-418 SWNVWTDGTNIY
+418 
-430 YSAEVAT
+430 
-437 ADGEGQQSF
+437 
-446 QYQLDKSTSTWYGK
+446 
-460 TWNISPD
+460 
-467 GANIWTDGTNVY
+467 
-479 CSSGRFHY
+479 
-487 QLDKNSLEWSSK
+487 
-499 EWPELTVLFAS
+499 
-510 NFWTDGTNTYY
+510 
-521 SSGTS
+521 
-526 QYQLDKSNSTWSE
+526 
-539 KSWTGLIDFDGQYIW
+539 
-554 TDGKN
+554 
-559 IYYSNGY
+559 
-566 VQYQLDKSTSTWSE
+566 
-580 KIWNK
+580 
-585 GAPEGAEIWTDGQHI
+585 
-600 YYSQGSLHYQLN
+600 
-612 KNTLTWTSKTW
+612 
-623 KGLTIFDGQFVW
+623 
-635 TDGENIYYS
+635 
-644 NGYVQYQLDKSIS
+644 
-657 TWSEKIWKGLKDF
+657 
-670 DGRYIWTD
+670 
-678 GTNIYY
+678 
-684 SCPTQDTQGQY
+684 
-695 QLDKLNSN
+695 
-703 WSEKTWNG
+703 
-711 LTAFDGQFVWA
+711 
-722 DGENIYYSN
+722 
-731 GVKQYRL
+731 
-738 GKSTS
+738 
-743 TWYGKTWNGL
+743 
-753 TDFDG
+753 
-758 RYVWTDKENIY
+758 
-769 YSNGVNQYQ
+769 
-778 LNKLTSM
+778 
-785 WKQKPWPG
+785 
-793 LTDANGQYVWT
+793 
-804 DGENIYYSSSTSQH
+804 
-818 QLLPRL
+818 
-824 LAQTGTRTYIESYSQ
+824 GTRTYIESYSQ

-852 GFSNDDLYGKE
+852 GFSNDDLCGVN

-891 FELTASGAT
+891 FALTASGAS
-900 YTDKNYSYEVE
+900 YTQENYSYEVE
-911 GQKKIAEFNAK
+911 GKDKIDKFNAK
-922 CKKLNTT
+922 CKTLNTT

-941 SYTADYSGQSVLIWN
+941 SYTADYGGQSVLIWN
-956 ERNSKANPLTGY
+956 EHNSKANPLTGY

-1038 FAEEEPLEIYP
+1038 FTEEEPLEIYP

-1057 GEIFKNSAG
+1057 GEIFTNSAG

-1086 GTIIK
+1086 GTVIK
-1091 ATDVDATN
+1091 ATDVDTTN
-1099 WAVTYNPEPPA
+1099 WTVTYNPESPA
-1110 STAPYSSIDPLKYE
+1110 STASYSSINPLKYE

-1221 QYDGAIRTTFYGLD
+1221 QYDGAIKTTFYGLD

-1369 FFKYKANQITDIT
+1369 FFKYKVNQITDIT
-1382 QTPSKMVANKEGN
+1382 QTPSKMVTNKEGN

-1413 TYVVDIGDHFGNT
+1413 TYVVDIGDRFGNT

-1436 ENFLTSQ
+1436 ENFLTLQ
-1443 GGDKV
+1443 GGDKA